1 MPDISNYYSGGS
13 ALKASD
19 VGDTL
24 TATIEAWRKQK
35 FDDGKESYFLK
46 LKGQE
51 KEFRVNK
58 TNAKRIAKMF
68 GSDIDQWVGKEITI
82 DPDVTEYQG
91 NMVDTLVVRFKRA
104 RPKQEEYDERNPP
117 PNDGGEI
124 PF

>member
-13 ALKASD
+13 ALKAGD
-19 VGDTL
+19 VEDTL
-24 TATIEAWRKQK
+24 TATIEAWRKQT
-35 FDDGKESYFLK
+35 FDDGGESYFLK

-58 TNAKRIAKMF
+58 TNAKRMAKMF
-68 GSDIDQWVGKEITI
+68 GSDIDNWVGKEITI

-91 NMVDTLVVRFKRA
+91 NMVDTLVVRFKKPRA
-104 RPKQEEYDERNPP
+104 QQEPYDERNPP
-117 PNDGGEI
+117 PADDV